1 MEVAF
6 SGSRYSKRSA
16 GCWKPSQQPA
26 QWAVAG
32 RARASRWDV
41 MWELVARKHH
51 AGPGPQRQQQ
61 PSGSFWDPGDQRLC
75 PESDG
80 HVLSLAGVGS
90 EAQLRV
96 GQEEVS
102 GWLLG
107 QVGGRP
113 GPASQSGSLQA
124 FLYIAVQRNNGK
136 NSTKY
141 LGCIRK
147 AGGCF

>member
-1 MEVAF
+1 M
-6 SGSRYSKRSA
+6 
-16 GCWKPSQQPA
+16 
-26 QWAVAG
+26 
-32 RARASRWDV
+32 
-41 MWELVARKHH
+41 
-51 AGPGPQRQQQ
+51 
-61 PSGSFWDPGDQRLC
+61 
-75 PESDG
+75 
-80 HVLSLAGVGS
+80 GS

-107 QVGGRP
+107 QVGWRP
-113 GPASQSGSLQA
+113 GPASQSGSLEA

-136 NSTKY
+136 NGIKH